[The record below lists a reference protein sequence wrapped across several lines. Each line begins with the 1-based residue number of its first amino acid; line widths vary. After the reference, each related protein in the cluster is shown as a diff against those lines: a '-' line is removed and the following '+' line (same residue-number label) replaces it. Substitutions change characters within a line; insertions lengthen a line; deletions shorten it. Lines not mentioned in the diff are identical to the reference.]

1 VIYFLSHGDYLIG
14 GVIFAAS
21 VMLPLL
27 KMIALAYIFTM
38 ARSRS
43 AARRMEQTNL
53 YKLAEIL
60 GKWSMLDILVVGLM
74 AGLVQLGTLT
84 TIAPGP
90 ACIAF
95 AAVAILTMI
104 AEMVFDPKL
113 ICDRKEGR

>member
-1 VIYFLSHGDYLIG
+1 
-14 GVIFAAS
+14 
-21 VMLPLL
+21 
-27 KMIALAYIFTM
+27 
-38 ARSRS
+38 
-43 AARRMEQTNL
+43 
-53 YKLAEIL
+53 
-60 GKWSMLDILVVGLM
+60 VVGLM

-113 ICDRKEGR
+113 IWDRKEDK